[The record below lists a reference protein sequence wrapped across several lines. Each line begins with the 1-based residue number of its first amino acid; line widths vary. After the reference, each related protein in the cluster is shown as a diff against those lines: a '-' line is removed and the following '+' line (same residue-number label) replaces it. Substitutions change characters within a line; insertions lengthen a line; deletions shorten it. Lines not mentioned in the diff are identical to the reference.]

1 MNTGEILYW
10 YSAVCDRV
18 VDGDTLDL
26 TFDLGM
32 RVHMK
37 ERVRVYGINTPEIYG
52 VKKDSEE
59 YERGCL
65 ASARVKELI
74 EGKRIWVNTK
84 KDKKGKYGRYLVI
97 IFYEDDNGTSRSL
110 AQTLVA
116 EGLAEVREY

>member
-1 MNTGEILYW
+1 MHTGDVLYW
-10 YSAVCDRV
+10 YSAVCNRV

-32 RVHMK
+32 HVHIK
-37 ERVRVYGINTPEIYG
+37 ERVRVYGIDTPEIYG

-84 KDKKGKYGRYLVI
+84 KDKYGRYLAI
-97 IFYEDDNGTSRSL
+97 IFYEDDNGASRSL

-116 EGLAEVREY
+116 EGLAKLKE

>member
-1 MNTGEILYW
+1 MDTGETLYW
-10 YSAVCDRV
+10 YLATCDRV

-32 RVHMK
+32 HVHMK
-37 ERVRVYGINTPEIYG
+37 ERVRVYGINTPEVYG

-59 YERGCL
+59 YERGCQ

-74 EGKRIWVNTK
+74 EGKPIWVNTK
-84 KDKKGKYGRYLVI
+84 KDKKGKYGRYLAVV
-97 IFYEDDNGTSRSL
+97 FYDDENGQPQSL

-116 EGLAEVREY
+116 EGLAEVKEY